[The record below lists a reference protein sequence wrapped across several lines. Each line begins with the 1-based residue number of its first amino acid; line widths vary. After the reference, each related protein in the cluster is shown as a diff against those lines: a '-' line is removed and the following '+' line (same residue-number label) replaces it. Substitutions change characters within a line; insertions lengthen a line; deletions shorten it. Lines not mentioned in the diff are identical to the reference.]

1 MEKQIL
7 QYTLKQYVRGELSE
21 ENSRAFLSHIKS
33 GKDRLL
39 ILELLQEM
47 LDDPI
52 EQHLL
57 KRPELLAL
65 LDHTW
70 EQIHFQI
77 NKPKVRSIWSWKR
90 ISAIAAILIGV
101 LLVGRWLFVATTSTV
116 PQAHVREE
124 ISPGKQSATLTL
136 ANGTQIHLHET
147 QDGQIVEESGIKI
160 SKTQDG
166 QLIYEVV
173 QHTVG
178 TVGQNTLSTTKGETY
193 RIKLPDGTHVWLN
206 AASSISYPVRFA
218 NGGTRTVQLMGEAYF
233 EVAKDPKHPFIVQT
247 KDQQVEVLGTHF
259 NVNSYAD
266 EPAIQTTLLEGRV
279 QVSSHNQKL
288 QLFPGQQSTL
298 TANGVL
304 RSKQIDATPIIAW
317 TNNEFMFD
325 GDDIESVMRKIERW
339 YNVDVIYQGK
349 KTTEKFGGGI
359 SRFDN
364 VQKVLNL
371 LEKTGAVHFKIDGK
385 TLYVLP

>member
-39 ILELLQEM
+39 ILELIQEM

-57 KRPELLAL
+57 ERPELLAL

-173 QHTVG
+173 QHTLG
-178 TVGQNTLSTTKGETY
+178 AVGQNTLSTTKGETY

-288 QLFPGQQSTL
+288 QLFPGQQSML